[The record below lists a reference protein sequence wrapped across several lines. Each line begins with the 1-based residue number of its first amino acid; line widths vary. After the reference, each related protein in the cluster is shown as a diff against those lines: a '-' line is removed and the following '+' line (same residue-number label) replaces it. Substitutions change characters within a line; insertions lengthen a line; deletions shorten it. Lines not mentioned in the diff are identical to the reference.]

1 LAYDGGVDL
10 RPFAVISADMYVRC
24 ADVKVLRAWFAA
36 WVSSVTGLAVEL
48 FGGAFACE
56 WMLGRTLVGG
66 ARHASAENGSPAEAV
81 DLLDENAESVFAYL
95 WLDERD
101 PALRDVRVTFQR
113 FADDGGQALLQ
124 VTIGYFPQ
132 QVDAARLGQALV
144 ELLHDNVTAET
155 TYGQVATLH
164 PQYPPRTR
172 LDVLLR
178 RDAADSAG
186 EATRVLRGYEWA
198 TLCPAALIGR
208 LGGVDA
214 VRESGAFAAVRVA
227 GPALLLQATRSP
239 VDYDEDA
246 ARRVWHTL
254 RPVLP
259 PGRPKPLPLLSF
271 ASMVMEDAR
280 S

>member
-1 LAYDGGVDL
+1 MG
-10 RPFAVISADMYVRC
+10 
-24 ADVKVLRAWFAA
+24 FAA

-48 FGGAFACE
+48 FGGAFPHE
-56 WMLGRTLVGG
+56 WLLGRTLAGG
-66 ARHASAENGSPAEAV
+66 TRDASVESGSPAAAV
-81 DLLDENAESVFAYL
+81 DMLDENAESAFAYL
-95 WLDERD
+95 WLEEREL
-101 PALRDVRVTFQR
+101 ALRDVRITVQR
-113 FADDGGQALLQ
+113 FGDDGGQALLR
-124 VTIGYFPQ
+124 VTIGYFTR

-144 ELLHDNVTAET
+144 ELLHANVTAET

-198 TLCPAALIGR
+198 TLCPSALIGR

-214 VRESGAFAAVRVA
+214 VRESGAFAAVRAA
-227 GPALLLQATRSP
+227 GPALLLLATRSP
-239 VDYDEDA
+239 VDYDESA

-271 ASMVMEDAR
+271 ASMVLEDAR
-280 S
+280 P